1 MRKLSTELEVLTYT
15 NLLPQQIQYFAEG
28 ICELENTIDDL
39 LKYLDCYK
47 LEVETLKQQLPS
59 THRCFITNQG
69 MELLT
74 RKLEEYNE

>member
-1 MRKLSTELEVLTYT
+1 MKLSKELEVFRCDRPSEWKMDEFIYKAL
-15 NLLPQQIQYFAEG
+15 
-28 ICELENTIDDL
+28 ELEATVVDL
-39 LKYLDCYK
+39 LDNLDLYK